1 MSISLPPSL
10 PPPSLTFLPTNP
22 NLIFLLLSFRDS
34 CSNGWRLFIILSGY
48 LQCSDVLRPYLVH
61 FLQSTSNDPKR
72 EFHGTSVD
80 YDDGYNVGD
89 GDDYNSDDDGDDY
102 DDGYNVGV
110 GDDYNSDGDGGGDDD
125 DYGDDN
131 DFIVFLF
138 LQKVLLQHAK

>member
-1 MSISLPPSL
+1 M
-10 PPPSLTFLPTNP
+10 
-22 NLIFLLLSFRDS
+22 
-34 CSNGWRLFIILSGY
+34 
-48 LQCSDVLRPYLVH
+48 VH

-72 EFHGTSVD
+72 EFHGTSV
-80 YDDGYNVGD
+80 
-89 GDDYNSDDDGDDY
+89 DY

-138 LQKVLLQHAK
+138 LQKVLLQHAKLTF

>member
-10 PPPSLTFLPTNP
+10 PPQSNIFLP
-22 NLIFLLLSFRDS
+22 FRDS

-80 YDDGYNVGD
+80 YDDGYNVGV
-89 GDDYNSDDDGDDY
+89 GDDYNSDDDGD
-102 DDGYNVGV
+102 
-110 GDDYNSDGDGGGDDD
+110 GG
-125 DYGDDN
+125 GDDN

-138 LQKVLLQHAK
+138 LQKVLLQHAKLTF